1 MEFRPFT
8 PESVRFLAQNLVKQH
23 KLKLAGAEFALLVEL
38 LGGDAIRLATEIEK
52 LSLFAG
58 TERQITLDDIRT
70 LVPNA
75 SRARSLFWSMR
86 WANAIALRLLRS
98 LDVLVRESEYLPL
111 ALTFLAISSAWR
123 WRQKEAGI
131 KTSQQ
136 AVAHFTMQGV
146 RMWRDRA
153 EQLINTAGVFSLD
166 QLRRA
171 LVLLYD
177 ADKGMRIPGPTI
189 APSWRC

>member
-1 MEFRPFT
+1 M
-8 PESVRFLAQNLVKQH
+8 
-23 KLKLAGAEFALLVEL
+23 
-38 LGGDAIRLATEIEK
+38 
-52 LSLFAG
+52 
-58 TERQITLDDIRT
+58 
-70 LVPNA
+70 
-75 SRARSLFWSMR
+75 
-86 WANAIALRLLRS
+86 
-98 LDVLVRESEYLPL
+98 LVRESEYLPL
-111 ALTFLAISSAWR
+111 ALTFLATQFRLALAA
-123 WRQKEAGI
+123 KEAGI

-177 ADKGMRIPGPTI
+177 ADKGMRDTRPDDRTVMEMLILNLTN
-189 APSWRC
+189 